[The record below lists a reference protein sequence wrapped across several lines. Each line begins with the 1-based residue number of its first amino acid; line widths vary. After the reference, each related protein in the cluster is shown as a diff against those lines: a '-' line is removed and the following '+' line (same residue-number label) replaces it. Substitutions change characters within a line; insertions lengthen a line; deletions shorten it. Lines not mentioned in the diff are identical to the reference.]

1 MWPFRAKGHQ
11 LQTNLHC
18 CFASRNLCIVRSAWL
33 LSIHYDNG
41 HALSQHY
48 EVKFVNKHDLTNSF
62 KAQNNC
68 KFERSCG
75 GITFNLYFK
84 HGFHEVCEFKMFLF
98 LTRKRDLV
106 QMQIGEDY
114 GPPPWTTIFKFIGC
128 SLCFLKL
135 SWWFILYHLYLKI
148 SYRIHI
154 LN

>member
-1 MWPFRAKGHQ
+1 M
-11 LQTNLHC
+11 
-18 CFASRNLCIVRSAWL
+18 
-33 LSIHYDNG
+33 
-41 HALSQHY
+41 
-48 EVKFVNKHDLTNSF
+48 TNSL

-148 SYRIHI
+148 SYRIQI
-154 LN
+154 LNEFMTGYKIIHIIPRVADRSVQVELCSLPPLCCCPAVCPFSLSRQSYMR